1 MNPSFPNRENT
12 DSSDTDIANNENTD
26 AGHAISNVD
35 PAALSQRRMVLLT
48 DGHSD
53 PVTAKTASCL
63 LRFCPEEVV
72 AVLDRQA
79 SAKTSQELLGVG
91 GAIPVVDSLNA
102 ASNADSLVIGIA
114 PPGGRIPGSWRPLVI
129 EAIQRGMTIYSGLHD
144 FLYKDEEFSREAH
157 RSGARL
163 VDVRRNQE
171 HEVSGCQGLSDSCLR
186 IHTVGQDCGVG
197 KMLVSVELSRALNRA
212 NLKTK
217 FIATGQTGIL
227 VEGDGCPVDS
237 VVSDFLSGAVE
248 KMILKHQHHDAV
260 VVEGQG
266 SLAHPRYSAVTLGL
280 LHGCAPHAMILCYE
294 AGRETFNGLRHI
306 SLPSLRHLRSTY
318 ETMANL
324 RSASKVIAVAMNSR
338 LLSDQ
343 DAERERER
351 IRGEFDLPVCDVV
364 RHGADDLVNAVLD
377 FRQRQDVVT

>member
-1 MNPSFPNRENT
+1 MSHSSLGNT
-12 DSSDTDIANNENTD
+12 NSS
-26 AGHAISNVD
+26 AGDDN
-35 PAALSQRRMVLLT
+35 AAVNSTVGKRRMIVLT

-63 LRFCPEEVV
+63 LRFCPDEVV

-79 SAKTSQELLGVG
+79 SVKTSQELLGVG
-91 GAIPVVDSLNA
+91 GEIPVVSSLQA
-102 ASNADSLVIGIA
+102 ALDADSLVIGIA
-114 PPGGRIPGSWRPLVI
+114 PPGGRIPASWRPLVV

-144 FLYKDEEFSREAH
+144 FLCLDEEFSREAL

-163 VDVRRNQE
+163 IDVRRNQE
-171 HEVSGCQGLSDSCLR
+171 HEVAGCEGFRDSCLR

-197 KMLVSVELSRALNRA
+197 KMLVSVELSRALNRVD
-212 NLKTK
+212 LKTK

-248 KMILKHQHHDAV
+248 KMILQHQQHDV
-260 VVEGQG
+260 LVVEGQG

-280 LHGCAPHAMILCYE
+280 LHGCEPHAMILCYE
-294 AGRETFNGLRHI
+294 AGREKFNGLQHI
-306 SLPSLRHLRSTY
+306 SLPSLQRLRETY
-318 ETMANL
+318 EMMAGL

-338 LLSDQ
+338 LLSAE

-351 IRGEFDLPVCDVV
+351 IRRELNLPVCDVV
-364 RHGADDLVNAVLD
+364 RHGADDLVNAVVE
-377 FRQRQDVVT
+377 FRQSRFMEA